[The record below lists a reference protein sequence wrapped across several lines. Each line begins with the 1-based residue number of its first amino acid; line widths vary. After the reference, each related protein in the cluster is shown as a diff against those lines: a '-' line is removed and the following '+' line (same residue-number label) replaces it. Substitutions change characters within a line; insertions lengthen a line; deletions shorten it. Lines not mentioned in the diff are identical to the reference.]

1 MSIKLATHK
10 HFKITGLYR
19 HSLNKSER
27 SVKSWIDRQ
36 LTEVDFW
43 DKYRNKWEQSYS
55 VERADLIELTAEEK
69 AAL

>member
-10 HFKITGLYR
+10 HYRITGLYR
-19 HSLNKSER
+19 HSKSKSEIA
-27 SVKSWIDRQ
+27 VKSWIDRQ

-55 VERADLIELTAEEK
+55 VERADLVELTDEEK

>member
-19 HSLNKSER
+19 VTFKKKS
-27 SVKSWIDRQ
+27 SFIKTL
-36 LTEVDFW
+36 LTDGVTCCDFW
-43 DKYRNKWEQSYS
+43 DKYRNKWEPSYS